1 MFTDLPISAKT
12 AYAQLQDSVV
22 SLEMRRTAASLSG
35 SFNRKSV
42 GGKDYWYYSYRLPG
56 VKGQQAVFIG
66 PDSARMEALIK
77 VSRRP
82 PTVQANT
89 EALVRSYQAMGGT
102 PAIRQQVSLLRHLA
116 DAGFFRAGGVLVGT
130 HAFLAYANALGLR
143 WDGHDRTT
151 DVDLGWTDRHLSIVV
166 PAAPRVDLHDA
177 LTTFERGFVPSSI
190 IGSHVGTAYHDAG
203 DPEFR
208 VDFLTTLTREGQ
220 KERSIEALNIV
231 AQPLP
236 FMEFSL
242 EAPIQ
247 TVIFDSWGR
256 CVLANVPP
264 PDRFAIHK
272 LIVAEYRTAAHR
284 TKVAKDLAQA
294 ASLLT
299 WFGTHDPKRLL
310 ETRDN
315 AMKRGPKW
323 RKALN
328 AGLAKVAKAYPDAV
342 KAF

>member
-12 AYAQLQDSVV
+12 AYAQLQDSVA

-42 GGKDYWYYSYRLPG
+42 GGHDYWYYCYRLPG
-56 VKGQQAVFIG
+56 VKGQQAVFVG
-66 PDSARMEALIK
+66 PDSKRMTALIEA
-77 VSRRP
+77 SSHP
-82 PTVQANT
+82 PAGQANI

-102 PAIRQQVSLLRHLA
+102 PAIRQHVSLLRHLA
-116 DAGFFRAGGVLVGT
+116 DVGFFRAGGVLAGT

-143 WDGHDRTT
+143 WDGHDRTS
-151 DVDLGWTDRHLSIVV
+151 DVDLGWTDRCLSIVV
-166 PAAPRVDLHDA
+166 PASPRVDLHDA
-177 LTTFERGFVPSSI
+177 LTTFENGFVPSSVMD
-190 IGSHVGTAYHDAG
+190 GRLGTAYHDVS

-220 KERSIEALNIV
+220 KARPVAALNIV

-242 EAPIQ
+242 ETPMQ
-247 TVIFDSWGR
+247 VVIFDGWGR

-272 LIVAEYRTAAHR
+272 LIVTEYRTAAHR

-299 WFGTHDPKRLL
+299 WFGVHDPKRIWA
-310 ETRDN
+310 TRAN

-328 AGLAKVAKAYPDAV
+328 AGWAKLAKAYPEAV